1 MVLTDE
7 QLNTLQEN
15 AHALKDVIRN
25 IEVTA
30 LEFPFLPI
38 DVVRNRSGGTEA
50 DGMQAALDDLPELKA
65 DLQKMMMTVVAET
78 LERDPNEADRLMTIA
93 RQTYD
98 ALKQISIALDAA
110 KATAKPWEWESLK
123 IELTEFEEYA
133 RTTFGE
139 VMKLIHAAKSKQEG
153 LRQWL

>member
-1 MVLTDE
+1 MELTDE
-7 QLNTLQEN
+7 ELNTLHAN
-15 AHALKDVIRN
+15 AHALRDVIRD

-38 DVVRNRSGGTEA
+38 DGVRSRPGGKEP
-50 DGMQAALDDLPELKA
+50 DRMQAALDDLPELKA

-98 ALKQISIALDAA
+98 ALKQISIALDTA
-110 KATAKPWEWESLK
+110 KANAKPWEWESLK

-133 RTTFGE
+133 RETFGQ
-139 VMKLIHAAKSKQEG
+139 VMKLIHAARSKQKG
-153 LRQWL
+153 LR